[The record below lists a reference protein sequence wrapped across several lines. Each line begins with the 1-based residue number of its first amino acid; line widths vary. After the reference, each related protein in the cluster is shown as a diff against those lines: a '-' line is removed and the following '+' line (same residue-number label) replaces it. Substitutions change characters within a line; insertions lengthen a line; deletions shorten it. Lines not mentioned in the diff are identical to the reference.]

1 MMASSDCVSFHVSKL
16 SRQKLNDETVR
27 SVGPALESAH
37 LPWSALILVAAR
49 SFATGGT
56 DLGAPR
62 EEQWDQTEPTVVA
75 LLEPELAH

>member
-49 SFATGGT
+49 SFATGGPIS
-56 DLGAPR
+56 AH
-62 EEQWDQTEPTVVA
+62 
-75 LLEPELAH
+75 LAKSSGIRRSPLSCRRTS